1 MGGRQET
8 PHVADGTTLYC
19 QCQLI
24 SCHKRS
30 KKRRTDF
37 YILGTTGDMGS
48 IHTFAARAP
57 LVFQVSYLSQVQC
70 NFKHIRLS
78 VKECCRIT
86 LTECLSGGCECDC
99 AAKTLGTSQWK
110 KKFAACQSF
119 VHVLRELCACGCAFV
134 CSVMVC
140 VCLCVKERDGLVCLL

>member
-1 MGGRQET
+1 MGGDKR
-8 PHVADGTTLYC
+8 PHVADWTTLYC

-24 SCHKRS
+24 SCHKGDQ
-30 KKRRTDF
+30 KKQKRADF

-48 IHTFAARAP
+48 IHTFAAQAP
-57 LVFQVSYLSQVQC
+57 LVFQASYLSQVQC
-70 NFKHIRLS
+70 NFKHICLS

-110 KKFAACQSF
+110 KKVCCLSEFRACLKR
-119 VHVLRELCACGCAFV
+119 VV
-134 CSVMVC
+134 CVWVCICVQRYGVC
-140 VCLCVKERDGLVCLL
+140 VCV

>member
-8 PHVADGTTLYC
+8 PHVADWTTLYC

-24 SCHKRS
+24 SCHKRG
-30 KKRRTDF
+30 KKKRTDF

-48 IHTFAARAP
+48 IHTFAAQAP

-119 VHVLRELCACGCAFV
+119 VHVLRELGACGCAFV

-140 VCLCVKERDGLVCLL
+140 VCVCV